1 MFWDTAL
8 DDFTGNFCNEGKY
21 PLISMFKDCQEPNV
35 CSDEPTSAPTAA
47 PVTTPAVTTP
57 AATTP
62 VATTPAATTPA
73 ATTPAATTPAV
84 TTQAPTSQVN
94 SAILLIWNFSTFLEI
109 ESLLFYQLG
118 SIPKWSRQTYAI

>member
-47 PVTTPAVTTP
+47 PVTTPVV
-57 AATTP
+57 TTP

-73 ATTPAATTPAV
+73 ATTPAATNPAV

-94 SAILLIWNFSTFLEI
+94 STFYWSFFSYFLEI
-109 ESLLFYQLG
+109 ASLLFYQLG

>member
-21 PLISMFKDCQEPNV
+21 PLISMFKDCQEPNA
-35 CSDEPTSAPTAA
+35 CTDEPTSPPTAA

-62 VATTPAATTPA
+62 AATTPA
-73 ATTPAATTPAV
+73 VTTPAV
-84 TTQAPTSQVN
+84 TTQAPTGQVN
-94 SAILLIWNFSTFLEI
+94 SGIFPTSKKCFILEI
-109 ESLLFYQLG
+109 ESLLFHQLG
-118 SIPKWSRQTYAI
+118 PVPTRRRKAHAI